1 LPSNVLRDEN
11 GVVRSPF
18 LDTPD
23 LTIGDICRPC

>member
-1 LPSNVLRDEN
+1 VLRDEN
-11 GVVRSPF
+11 GVVRSPY

>member
-1 LPSNVLRDEN
+1 VLRDEN

-18 LDTPD
+18 SDTPD